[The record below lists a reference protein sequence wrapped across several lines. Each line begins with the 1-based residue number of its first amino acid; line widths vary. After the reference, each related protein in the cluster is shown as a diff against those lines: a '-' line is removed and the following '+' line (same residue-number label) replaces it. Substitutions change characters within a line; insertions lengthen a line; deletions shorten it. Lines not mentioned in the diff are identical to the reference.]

1 MDQKRCNCRNPNFPF
16 KWGGQTCQQGN
27 EIP

>member
-16 KWGGQTCQQGN
+16 KWGGKTCQQGN